1 MSKSAIYTVNS
12 STQAIAIN
20 ENIQP
25 ATVVRKFGNNIVLA
39 GDAIRVCGQGYYKV
53 NANFTL
59 SPTAIGTVTV
69 TAYKDGVAVQ
79 GATASENVAT
89 ANTPVNLALNFLIRE
104 NCPCCDSSSNLTF
117 VLTGTPANNVDTSIV
132 VEKIQ

>member
-1 MSKSAIYTVNS
+1 MSRSAIYTANT

-20 ENIQP
+20 EIIQP
-25 ATVVRKFGNNIVLA
+25 GTVIRKFGNNLMLS
-39 GDAIRVCGQGYYKV
+39 GDAIRACGQGYYKI

-69 TAYKDGVAVQ
+69 TAYKDGVAIQ
-79 GATASENVAT
+79 GATASESAAT
-89 ANTPVNLALNFLIRE
+89 ANTPVNLSLNFLTRE

-117 VLTGTPANNVDTSIV
+117 VLTGTAVNNVSTAIV
-132 VEKIQ
+132 MEKL